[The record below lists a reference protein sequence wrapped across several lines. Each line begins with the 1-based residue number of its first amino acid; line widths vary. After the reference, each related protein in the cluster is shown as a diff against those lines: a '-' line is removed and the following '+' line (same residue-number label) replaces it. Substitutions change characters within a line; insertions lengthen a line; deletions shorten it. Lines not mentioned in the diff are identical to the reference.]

1 MRTTFKK
8 TIAASL
14 AALTLATAVVSAT
27 PASAGGWHG
36 GWRHHGGYWGPAFAF
51 GVLGL
56 AAGAM
61 AASAA
66 AQNECVRYQPVY
78 DAYGNYAG
86 RQAVNVC

>member
-1 MRTTFKK
+1 MRATFKK

-14 AALTLATAVVSAT
+14 AAVTLAAAVSAT

-36 GWRHHGGYWGPAFAF
+36 GWRHHGGYWGPAV
-51 GVLGL
+51 GLGL
-56 AAGAM
+56 FGLAVGAM